1 MALRILVVARWY
13 PSHDVPGRG
22 IFVADQVAAL
32 VAAGARVA
40 VLCPDPVYVEG
51 LEGPDRDAKLVA
63 VNRWVAEIGS
73 RLAFAAPAG
82 RGAPDVPVLRIPGL
96 LPAGGQAS
104 RDPLELAALEA
115 TVLVPVG
122 RALRAA
128 WPFDVIH
135 AHTGLPDGLAAAQLA
150 DSVGVPLL
158 TTEHDSSTPDRL
170 SDPMAAEA
178 YRGLVGPGR
187 GLVTVSR
194 ALASRIEERAG
205 LEPGRISVVPNVV
218 TLESFPVADGGARRP
233 GELLWVGARKESKGT
248 DTLLKAFAIV
258 HATRPA
264 TRLRMIGR
272 AATDTEDQRLRAI
285 ATGLGIANAVAF
297 EPATARA
304 GVAAAMARAALFVHP
319 SPWETFGIVAAEAL
333 AMGLP
338 VVATPSGGVEEI
350 LGSDGRLGVI
360 AASHDPRDLAAAT
373 LAMLDRL
380 ADFNPSVLRAAVEE
394 RFAPATVARR
404 LLGLMEALGAAD
416 AVGPDAA
423 LVRPRSWS
431 GGPVV
436 VVGFH
441 RSSALARIAA
451 APTSLVDRL
460 TVVTTAAIK
469 PSTGQPTGEAKA
481 PVGVSGWGEADIGRA
496 FRDRLAAL
504 GPVPPASTLKW
515 RTLLHPLRARARR
528 RALAE
533 RSAMLSE
540 ARREAVAD
548 GLARSASS
556 ASAELA
562 KEPDASLARRPPA
575 RPMLVPLD
583 ADDLEPIESFIADG
597 VAELAP
603 GTFGWLIDQWETPL
617 DGRTDGAPAP
627 ADGPRP

>member
-32 VAAGARVA
+32 VAAGAQVA

-51 LEGPDRDAKLVA
+51 LEGSDRGARLAA
-63 VNRWVAEIGS
+63 VGRWAVEIGS

-82 RGAPDVPVLRIPGL
+82 RGAAGVPVLRIPGL

-115 TVLVPVG
+115 AVLVPIG
-122 RALRAA
+122 RALHAA

-135 AHTGLPDGLAAAQLA
+135 AHTGMPDGLAAAQLA
-150 DSVGVPLL
+150 DAVGVPLL

-170 SDPMAAEA
+170 SDPAAAEA
-178 YRGLVGPGR
+178 YRGLLGPGR

-194 ALASRIEERAG
+194 ALASRIEEQVG
-205 LEPGRISVVPNVV
+205 LEPGRISVVPNVL
-218 TLESFPVADGGARRP
+218 TLESFPVADDGARQP

-248 DTLLKAFAIV
+248 DTLLEAFAIV
-258 HATRPA
+258 HAERPA

-272 AATDTEDQRLRAI
+272 AATDTEDRRLRAI

-297 EPATARA
+297 EPATERA
-304 GVAAAMARAALFVHP
+304 AVAAMMARAALFVHP

-350 LGSDGRLGVI
+350 LGSDGELGVI
-360 AASHDPRDLAAAT
+360 AASHDPHDLASAILAT
-373 LAMLDRL
+373 LDRL
-380 ADFNPSVLRAAVEE
+380 VDFDPAVLRAAVVE
-394 RFAPATVARR
+394 RFAPATVAHE
-404 LLGLMEALGAAD
+404 LLRVMEELGAAESVD
-416 AVGPDAA
+416 PGAA
-423 LVRPRSWS
+423 PPAVRPRAWN

-436 VVGFH
+436 VVGFR

-451 APTSLVDRL
+451 APKSLVDRL
-460 TVVTTAAIK
+460 TLVTTAAIK

-481 PVGVSGWGEADIGRA
+481 PIGVSGWSEADIGRA

-504 GPVPPASTLKW
+504 GPVPRASALKW
-515 RTLLHPLRARARR
+515 RTLLHPLRADARR

-533 RSAMLSE
+533 RSAMLAE

-548 GLARSASS
+548 ALARAAGTAPS
-556 ASAELA
+556 
-562 KEPDASLARRPPA
+562 A

-583 ADDLEPIESFIADG
+583 ADDLEPIESFLADG
-597 VAELAP
+597 VADLAP
-603 GTFGWLIDQWETPL
+603 GTFGWLIDRWETIA
-617 DGRTDGAPAP
+617 DGRTDGARPPAEEP
-627 ADGPRP
+627 FPEEPLT

>member
-13 PSHDVPGRG
+13 PSHDVAGRG

-32 VAAGARVA
+32 VAAGAQVA

-51 LEGPDRDAKLVA
+51 LEGPDRGARLAA
-63 VNRWVAEIGS
+63 VSRWAAEIGS

-82 RGAPDVPVLRIPGL
+82 RGAPGVPVLRIPGL

-115 TVLVPVG
+115 IVLVPIG
-122 RALRAA
+122 RALHAA

-135 AHTGLPDGLAAAQLA
+135 AHTGMPDGLAAAQLA
-150 DSVGVPLL
+150 DSVGVRLL
-158 TTEHDSSTPDRL
+158 TTEHDSSTPGRL
-170 SDPMAAEA
+170 SDPTVAEA
-178 YRGLVGPGR
+178 YRGLLRPGR

-218 TLESFPVADGGARRP
+218 TLESFAVADGGARQP

-248 DTLLKAFAIV
+248 GTLLAAFAMV
-258 HATRPA
+258 HAARPA

-285 ATGLGIANAVAF
+285 ATGLGIASSVTF
-297 EPATARA
+297 EPATDRA

-360 AASHDPRDLAAAT
+360 AASHDPRDLASAILAT
-373 LAMLDRL
+373 LDSL
-380 ADFNPSVLRAAVEE
+380 ADFDPAVLRAAVVE
-394 RFAPATVARR
+394 RFAPAIVARK
-404 LLGLMEALGAAD
+404 LLAVMEALGATEPP
-416 AVGPDAA
+416 GLEPPG
-423 LVRPRSWS
+423 LEPLLMHRRGWS
-431 GGPVV
+431 SQPVV
-436 VVGFH
+436 VVGFR

-460 TVVTTAAIK
+460 TLVTTAAIK

-481 PVGVSGWGEADIGRA
+481 PIGVSGWGEADIG
-496 FRDRLAAL
+496 
-504 GPVPPASTLKW
+504 
-515 RTLLHPLRARARR
+515 
-528 RALAE
+528 
-533 RSAMLSE
+533 
-540 ARREAVAD
+540 
-548 GLARSASS
+548 
-556 ASAELA
+556 
-562 KEPDASLARRPPA
+562 
-575 RPMLVPLD
+575 
-583 ADDLEPIESFIADG
+583 
-597 VAELAP
+597 
-603 GTFGWLIDQWETPL
+603 
-617 DGRTDGAPAP
+617 
-627 ADGPRP
+627 